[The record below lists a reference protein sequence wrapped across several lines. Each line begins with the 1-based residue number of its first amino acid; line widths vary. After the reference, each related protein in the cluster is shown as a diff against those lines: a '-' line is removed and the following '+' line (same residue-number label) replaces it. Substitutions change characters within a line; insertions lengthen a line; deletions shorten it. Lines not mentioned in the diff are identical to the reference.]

1 MRIPFCMVWNQEGRG
16 LQGFQMLHPPTWGSS
31 HRFSWGQGWMSRIL
45 LPSEKRDLHVYCKS
59 MINSIISPIPVFC
72 IKYSMTLWKQRFYC
86 SVYVKEMGP
95 WVTHAAPLLIV
106 RFLWSPCS
114 QPGLGLQLC
123 YVHCV
128 SISIVWWLDVR
139 SLVVFP
145 SLKVSCFHF
154 QGCLQLTEIL

>member
-1 MRIPFCMVWNQEGRG
+1 
-16 LQGFQMLHPPTWGSS
+16 
-31 HRFSWGQGWMSRIL
+31 MSRIL
-45 LPSEKRDLHVYCKS
+45 LPSEKRDLNVYCKS

-145 SLKVSCFHF
+145 SLKVSCYTFRAACSWLRYYRNAFVCHMD
-154 QGCLQLTEIL
+154 QPEMGQQNWRPHPEGRIL